1 MLAAAVTGCL
11 DLRSSNQGLVNG
23 AVFRIVEHIGMLHRL
38 LVTHSA
44 TVKLPRARPAGRN
57 RKHNL
62 GFYCDCALSMSK
74 TVRQCAS
81 ICHLPQ
87 TAFGQAISWP
97 FLTISKSNCSD
108 GYERSGNLE
117 QEGVR

>member
-1 MLAAAVTGCL
+1 MGQPAV
-11 DLRSSNQGLVNG
+11 DQ
-23 AVFRIVEHIGMLHRL
+23 
-38 LVTHSA
+38 
-44 TVKLPRARPAGRN
+44 AGREPIEKFGKMS
-57 RKHNL
+57 RRISE
-62 GFYCDCALSMSK
+62 FYSSHALSMSNA
-74 TVRQCAS
+74 VRQCAS